1 MNKALITMLV
11 CLMIWMLPTQ
21 AKSEEEATPAAN
33 YYKIVEP
40 FTINFVNQS
49 NSLVRFLQ
57 IRVALMSHDAEVIQQ
72 AELNL
77 PMIQDSLRNLFTDQ
91 TYQSVS
97 SVEGRLKLQAD
108 ALNLLKTQLA
118 EETGNDKLEAVYF
131 TSFILQ

>member
-1 MNKALITMLV
+1 
-11 CLMIWMLPTQ
+11 MIWMLPTQ
-21 AKSEEEATPAAN
+21 AKSEEEAAPPAN

-49 NSLVRFLQ
+49 SSLVRFLQ